1 MTGYISIMNQGY
13 QLKEDQYPEIFTLH
27 KATIL
32 QVYSDKGPAMSKIMP
47 HFSRKSLNNKSQQ
60 DKKETEKS
68 LHQKDPSQTTVLI
81 SHSSKAFTFRIM

>member
-1 MTGYISIMNQGY
+1 
-13 QLKEDQYPEIFTLH
+13 
-27 KATIL
+27 
-32 QVYSDKGPAMSKIMP
+32 MSKIMP